1 MDIDRRKD
9 VKSLARQ
16 AKTRTRR
23 HRSYIKT
30 PARLA
35 ASLANLKRARAAP
48 KDLVYR
54 PTVKR
59 LLAYRANLLKAL
71 KVNRERSAAGRWPQ
85 DDPDQHPRPAKRRSL
100 ATGEVPD
107 DDASQ
112 NFR

>member
-1 MDIDRRKD
+1 MDIDGERD

-16 AKTRTRR
+16 ARARTRK

-48 KDLVYR
+48 KSLVYR

-71 KVNRERSAAGRWPQ
+71 KANRERSASGQWPQ
-85 DDPDQHPRPAKRRSL
+85 NDPDDHPKPAKRRSL
-100 ATGEVPD
+100 APGEATD